1 MVIIIEDDRATQKAL
16 GRMLRAGGFD
26 TVMYSSAEEFL
37 ESPPPCLPTCLV
49 VDVHLGAMSGLDLQ
63 RRLKADGSR
72 LPIIV
77 MTAFDDA
84 RVRAEAH
91 RNGCFGYVPKESDGE
106 VLLALLRS
114 LPAC

>member
-1 MVIIIEDDRATQKAL
+1 MVIVIEDDPATQKAL
-16 GRMLRAGGFD
+16 GRMLRAGGFQ
-26 TVMYSSAEEFL
+26 TLMYGSAEEFL
-37 ESPPPCLPTCLV
+37 ESPPPGLPTCLL

-114 LPAC
+114 LPGR